1 LLPLLLCLLLTQA
14 LGLPRAAARDT
25 AASLGPVDPYADVLP
40 GALDRA
46 RQAAQE
52 LSAYR
57 MDVTLDPE
65 ASTLGGDLELSWRNP
80 ATEPLDDV
88 WFRLFP
94 NADYYGTGN
103 LTVTNVTVDGAT
115 VTPELSLG
123 DTALRVPLPQAVEPG
138 ARAEIAMTFTATVP
152 ADSTG
157 SYGIY
162 THETK
167 NGTWVLAD
175 WYPILSVWEEGSGW
189 SLPPVTSF
197 GDPTYSPSAFYDVT
211 LRTPQD
217 LAVMATGVVAG
228 ETGADGIATRRFA
241 AGPARDFVIVAD
253 DDETPLRKSVD
264 GTQVTLWTAPDI
276 STDVAART
284 LDLGTEALHFYN
296 DTFGQL
302 PAREIDLV
310 QTDPRG
316 ALGIAWT
323 GLVFLDGPGLLATY
337 GEHDPEGLADI
348 VGHEV
353 SHLWWGVMV
362 GGDSNKHGFIQEG
375 LATVSS
381 LLFLQESM
389 GDKAASEGLDSWVIR
404 PARDLLAS
412 GDAVVDLPSNDGDD
426 ETIRSNAI
434 YGKGSLGFLAIRQ
447 AIGAEAFEAALRD
460 VAIRYAWGEMTPEQL
475 REAFERASGQDL
487 KTLWSHWFDEAALTK
502 AEIETLARTFDQ

>member
-1 LLPLLLCLLLTQA
+1 
-14 LGLPRAAARDT
+14 
-25 AASLGPVDPYADVLP
+25 
-40 GALDRA
+40 
-46 RQAAQE
+46 
-52 LSAYR
+52 
-57 MDVTLDPE
+57 
-65 ASTLGGDLELSWRNP
+65 
-80 ATEPLDDV
+80 
-88 WFRLFP
+88 
-94 NADYYGTGN
+94 
-103 LTVTNVTVDGAT
+103 
-115 VTPELSLG
+115 
-123 DTALRVPLPQAVEPG
+123 
-138 ARAEIAMTFTATVP
+138 MTFISTIP
-152 ADSTG
+152 ADSSG

-162 THETK
+162 THETQ

-189 SLPPVTSF
+189 ALPPVTSF
-197 GDPTYSPSAFYDVT
+197 GDPTYAPSAFYDVT
-211 LRTPQD
+211 LSAPED

-228 ETGADGIATRRFA
+228 ETAADGIATRRFA

-253 DDETPLRKSVD
+253 DDETPLRRSVD
-264 GTQVTLWTAPDI
+264 GTQVTLWTAPNIDHAI
-276 STDVAART
+276 ATRT
-284 LDLGTEALHFYN
+284 LDLATEALHFYN
-296 DTFGQL
+296 DQFGQL

-310 QTDPRG
+310 QTNPRG

-337 GEHDPEGLADI
+337 GEHDPEGLAAI

-389 GDKAASEGLDSWVIR
+389 GAKAASEGLEVWVIR
-404 PARDLLAS
+404 PSRDLLAS
-412 GDAVVDLPSNDGDD
+412 GDAVVDLASTDGDD

-447 AIGAEAFEAALRD
+447 AIGAEAFETGLHDAAT
-460 VAIRYAWGEMTPEQL
+460 RYAWSEMTPDQL

-487 KTLWSHWFDEAALTK
+487 AALWSHWFDETALTE
-502 AEIETLARTFDQ
+502 AEIDALAQTFDQKR